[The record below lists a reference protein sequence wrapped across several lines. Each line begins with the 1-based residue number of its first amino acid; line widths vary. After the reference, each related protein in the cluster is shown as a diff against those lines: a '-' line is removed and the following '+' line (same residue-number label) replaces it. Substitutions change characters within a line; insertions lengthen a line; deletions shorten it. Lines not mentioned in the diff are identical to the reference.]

1 MNETIDV
8 CKKNRFFS
16 VLIYKSLIFTDK
28 INDFNNVAKYT
39 ILNIILVDKKWRKK
53 EILNFNLIFNFG
65 VNFGGENT
73 QSLTFF

>member
-16 VLIYKSLIFTDK
+16 ILIYKSLNFIDK

-39 ILNIILVDKKWRKK
+39 ILIIILVDKK
-53 EILNFNLIFNFG
+53 
-65 VNFGGENT
+65 
-73 QSLTFF
+73 

>member
-1 MNETIDV
+1 M
-8 CKKNRFFS
+8 
-16 VLIYKSLIFTDK
+16 DK

-53 EILNFNLIFNFG
+53 ETLNFNLIFNFG